1 LYKNLSVKCWWN
13 WHLDDENQ
21 EEDDHVDGKHRLVV
35 FNGTPES
42 SNSYEEQED
51 STGHNPVDNVETGD
65 LVWRFPVGRKVDQQ
79 RCNYH
84 VDDVESDEG
93 VLGAREGPAHHD
105 GVVWDVL
112 ITIRK
117 RELVEDGEVIER
129 V

>member
-1 LYKNLSVKCWWN
+1 
-13 WHLDDENQ
+13 
-21 EEDDHVDGKHRLVV
+21 
-35 FNGTPES
+35 
-42 SNSYEEQED
+42 
-51 STGHNPVDNVETGD
+51 
-65 LVWRFPVGRKVDQQ
+65 VDQQ